1 MQVLSK
7 EGEEN
12 MRKASAVLLAFLFF
26 LAAAPLV
33 FAGGAPSGDF
43 LKGYITQ
50 ADKASNTVI
59 FEPIDGGQSRNLA
72 LSKDIKAG
80 DITLNKKV
88 LINLSMENGHKVIS
102 KISPMFVPL
111 VFNAFMY
118 MIFVGFA
125 GGLLSGFIGSGGAFV
140 MTPCMMSIGVPGAIA
155 VASNMCHK
163 FPKSMVGGYK
173 RYKYGQADLKLGV
186 VVALSAIAGVQ
197 LGVYVQRWILDT
209 WGQSGSSLYVS
220 LAYVIILIIV
230 GSYVF
235 NDAWK
240 LAKKGIEV
248 KTSKWAQALQK
259 MNLPPMIHFKRANV
273 TISLWFTIPVGM
285 GAGLLAATIGVGGFI
300 GVPGMIYLLGASA
313 LVSSASELI
322 VAFIM
327 GLTGSLQWG
336 FAGLIDIRLTILL
349 LAGSLFGV
357 QLGALGTTYVKD
369 HIVKLVMGSIMLVV
383 AVSRGLMIPVYLSH
397 LGLADIADQTMA
409 KLDMWSFIVL
419 VISLT
424 IGTVLIL
431 FYTIKGMITER
442 KELKK
447 EAVTHIS
454 YQPTE

>member
-1 MQVLSK
+1 
-7 EGEEN
+7 
-12 MRKASAVLLAFLFF
+12 MRKASAVFLALLFF
-26 LAAAPLV
+26 LVAASLA

-43 LKGYITQ
+43 LKGYIQ
-50 ADKASNTVI
+50 KVNKAENTVV
-59 FEPIDGGQSRNLA
+59 FEPIDGEQSRILA
-72 LSKDIKAG
+72 LGGDIQIH
-80 DITLNKKV
+80 DITLDRKV
-88 LINLSMENGHKVIS
+88 LINMSMENGHKVVS

-111 VFNAFMY
+111 LVKALIY

-140 MTPCMMSIGVPGAIA
+140 MTPCMMSMGVPGAIA

-186 VVALSAIAGVQ
+186 IVAISAIAGVQ

-220 LAYVIILIIV
+220 LAYVIILVIV

-240 LAKKGIEV
+240 LAKTGVDV
-248 KTSKWAQALQK
+248 KTSKLAQALQK
-259 MNLPPMIHFKRANV
+259 INLPPMIHFKRANL
-273 TISLWFTIPVGM
+273 TISIWFTIPVGM
-285 GAGLLAATIGVGGFI
+285 GAGLLAATIGVGGFV
-300 GVPGMIYLLGASA
+300 GVPGMIYILGASA
-313 LVSSASELI
+313 LVASASELI
-322 VAFIM
+322 LAFIM
-327 GLTGSLQWG
+327 GLTGSIQWG

-349 LAGSLFGV
+349 LAGSLIGV

-369 HIVKLVMGSIMLVV
+369 YIVKLVMGSIMLVV

-397 LGLADIADQTMA
+397 LGLADIAAETSA
-409 KLDMWSFIVL
+409 RLDMASFIVL
-419 VISLT
+419 VLSLT

-431 FYTIKGMITER
+431 FYTIQGMIAEK
-442 KELKK
+442 KELKE
-447 EAVTHIS
+447 EAAQVS
-454 YQPTE
+454 Y

>member
-1 MQVLSK
+1 
-7 EGEEN
+7 
-12 MRKASAVLLAFLFF
+12 MRKASAVLLALLFF
-26 LAAAPLV
+26 LVAASLA

-43 LKGYITQ
+43 LKGYIQ
-50 ADKASNTVI
+50 KVNKAENTVV
-59 FEPIDGGQSRNLA
+59 FEPIDGGQSRILA
-72 LSKDIKAG
+72 LGGDIQIH
-80 DITLNKKV
+80 DITLDRKV
-88 LINLSMENGHKVIS
+88 LINMSMENGHKVVS

-111 VFNAFMY
+111 LLKALIY

-140 MTPCMMSIGVPGAIA
+140 MTPCMMSMGVPGAIA

-186 VVALSAIAGVQ
+186 IVAISAIAGVQ

-220 LAYVIILIIV
+220 LAYVIILVIV

-240 LAKKGIEV
+240 LAKTGVDV
-248 KTSKWAQALQK
+248 KTSKLAQALQK
-259 MNLPPMIHFKRANV
+259 INLPPMIHFKRANL
-273 TISLWFTIPVGM
+273 TISIWFTIPVGM
-285 GAGLLAATIGVGGFI
+285 GAGLLAATIGVGGFV
-300 GVPGMIYLLGASA
+300 GVPGMIYILGASA
-313 LVSSASELI
+313 LVASASELI
-322 VAFIM
+322 LAFIM
-327 GLTGSLQWG
+327 GLTGSIQWG

-349 LAGSLFGV
+349 LAGSLIGV

-369 HIVKLVMGSIMLVV
+369 YIVKLVMGSIMLVV

-397 LGLADIADQTMA
+397 LGLADIAAETSA
-409 KLDMWSFIVL
+409 RLDMASFIVL
-419 VISLT
+419 VLSLT

-431 FYTIKGMITER
+431 FYTIQGMIAEK
-442 KELKK
+442 KELKE
-447 EAVTHIS
+447 EAAQVS
-454 YQPTE
+454 Y

>member
-1 MQVLSK
+1 
-7 EGEEN
+7 
-12 MRKASAVLLAFLFF
+12 MRKASTALLALLFF
-26 LAAAPLV
+26 LAAAPLA
-33 FAGGAPSGDF
+33 FAAGGGASGDF

-50 ADKASNTVI
+50 VDNTANTVV
-59 FEPIDGGQSRNLA
+59 FEPIDGGQSRNLT
-72 LSKDIKAG
+72 LSKNIKAG
-80 DITLNKKV
+80 DITLDKKV
-88 LINLSMENGHKVIS
+88 LVNLSTEDGDKVIS
-102 KISPMFVPL
+102 KISPMFIPL
-111 VFNAFMY
+111 WLKSFMY

-140 MTPCMMSIGVPGAIA
+140 MTPCMMAIGVPGAIA

-163 FPKSMVGGYK
+163 FPKSMIGGYK

-186 VVALSAIAGVQ
+186 IVAISAMVGVQ
-197 LGVYVQRWILDT
+197 IGVYVQRWILDT

-220 LAYVIILIIV
+220 LAYVFILIIV

-240 LAKKGIEV
+240 LAKTGLDV
-248 KTSKWAQALQK
+248 KASKLAQTLQK
-259 MNLPPMIHFKRANV
+259 INLPPMIHFKRANI
-273 TISLWFTIPVGM
+273 TISLWFTLPVGI
-285 GAGLLAATIGVGGFI
+285 GAGLLAATIGVGGFV
-300 GVPGMIYLLGASA
+300 GVPGMIYILGASA

-327 GLTGSLQWG
+327 GLTGSIQWG

-349 LAGSLFGV
+349 LAGSLIGV

-369 HIVKLVMGSIMLVV
+369 YVVKLVMGSIMLVV
-383 AVSRGLMIPVYLSH
+383 AVSRGLMIPVYLTD
-397 LGLADIADQTMA
+397 LGWADVAAKTMSN
-409 KLDMWSFIVL
+409 LDMWSFIVL
-419 VISLT
+419 ILSLS

-447 EAVTHIS
+447 EAAQMS
-454 YQPTE
+454 YQPSE